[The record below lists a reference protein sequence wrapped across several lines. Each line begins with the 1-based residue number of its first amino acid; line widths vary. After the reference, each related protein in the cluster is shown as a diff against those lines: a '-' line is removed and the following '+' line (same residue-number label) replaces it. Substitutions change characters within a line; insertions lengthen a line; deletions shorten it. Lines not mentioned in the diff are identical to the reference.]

1 MQPTFRMKVE
11 STPRPTR
18 GNAGGTTMAD
28 MISLQIAQGIWRRQ
42 RRRQGTRRCSRLA
55 RIYFLRGLSLLCE
68 ETLTL
73 LPL

>member
-1 MQPTFRMKVE
+1 
-11 STPRPTR
+11 
-18 GNAGGTTMAD
+18 MAD

-73 LPL
+73 LPLCPPDDHLLTDIDNARV